1 MAIKIPIISEFNAKG
16 VDRAVKEFQSLTSS
30 ADKTAFA
37 LKKMALPAAAALGAI
52 AIGGYKA
59 AQSASDLNETI
70 NKTNVIFGD
79 ASQEI
84 QKFASTASKSLGM
97 ATQESL
103 DFAAS
108 FGGLGKMAGK
118 TGSDLARFSTDL
130 VSLTA
135 DMASFN
141 NANPAEVAIALGAAL
156 RGESEPIRRFNVL
169 INDAAVKAEAMS
181 MGLYKGTGDL
191 NQQAKVLATH
201 SLILKQTTDQQ
212 GDFNNTID
220 SAANQQKI
228 LTATIKDATTKIG
241 QAFLPILEKVLPV
254 LVNFGLAAERNSGL
268 IAAMATTLA
277 ILAGAIVTANIAM
290 TAWKGI
296 SIITAAVNYALAAS
310 FTAVQIATGIGII
323 AVAAGT
329 AAFIA
334 YQKSMKGVR
343 AEADAL
349 KNSTNN
355 LSGAFV
361 GPQLAPDELAKRTKA
376 FNDLGNGNK
385 GAAKEVESFA
395 KALKDKLG
403 SALDDAK
410 NALDDA
416 KKVFADFANTI
427 SDGIKQ
433 AFSFADAQDAGTET
447 GAGFVDGL
455 RGQVAGIIE
464 YSKKIQFLLD
474 KGLSKTA
481 LQQVLASG
489 AVAGAAIADQLIA
502 GGETAI
508 TETNALVDSAN
519 AAADKVGMNAASKW
533 YQTGIDTAQ
542 KLVGGLQAEIDAM
555 TPKIMAKMDALAAKM
570 KRTVSIDVQVNEQV
584 TKIVGG
590 IVSTPTPSAP
600 VVSTPT
606 AGSPAAGFKGVP
618 KFAQGGIVNRATL
631 GIIGEAGPEAVI
643 PLSRLS
649 SGGGDVNIN
658 VTGGLSTSAEIGQAI
673 TNALRA
679 YSRSAG
685 PLALNIA

>member
-16 VDRAVKEFQSLTSS
+16 VERAVKEFQSLTSS

-70 NKTNVIFGD
+70 NKTNVIFGE
-79 ASQEI
+79 ASQEL

-97 ATQESL
+97 ATQEAL

-118 TGSDLARFSTDL
+118 TGSDLAAFSTDL

-241 QAFLPILEKVLPV
+241 QAFLPVLENVLPV

-268 IAAMATTLA
+268 IAAMATALA
-277 ILAGAIVTANIAM
+277 ILAGAIVAANVAM
-290 TAWKGI
+290 TVWKGI
-296 SIITAAVNYALAAS
+296 SIITTGVNYALAAS
-310 FTAVQIATGIGII
+310 FTAVQIATGIGIL

-361 GPQLAPDELAKRTKA
+361 GPQLSPDEMAKRTKA
-376 FNDLGNGNK
+376 FNDLGNSNK

-395 KALKDKLG
+395 KALKDKLSEALSDAKG
-403 SALDDAK
+403 ALDDAK
-410 NALDDA
+410 TAFN
-416 KKVFADFANTI
+416 DFATTVA
-427 SDGIKQ
+427 DGLKS
-433 AFSFADAQDAGTET
+433 AFSFADAQDAGKET
-447 GAGFVDGL
+447 GGGFLQGL
-455 RGQVAGIIE
+455 RDQVAGIIG
-464 YSKKIQFLLD
+464 YTKKVDDLLTM
-474 KGLSKTA
+474 GLSQDA
-481 LQQVLASG
+481 LTQVLA
-489 AVAGAAIADQLIA
+489 AGQDAGTAIADQLIA
-502 GGETAI
+502 GGSAAI
-508 TETNALVDSAN
+508 TETNALVESTN
-519 AAADKVGMNAASKW
+519 AAAGKVGLNAAAKW
-533 YQTGIDTAQ
+533 YQAGIDSATAIVNGIQ
-542 KLVGGLQAEIDAM
+542 GELDKL
-555 TPKIMAKMDALAAKM
+555 TPKLMAKMDAIAAKM
-570 KRTVSIDVQVNEQV
+570 KRTVTIDVYVNERYN
-584 TKIVGG
+584 KIATSLG
-590 IVSTPTPSAP
+590 I
-600 VVSTPT
+600 
-606 AGSPAAGFKGVP
+606 PAM
-618 KFAQGGIVNRATL
+618 AQGGIVNKPTL
-631 GIIGEAGPEAVI
+631 ALIGEAGPEAVV
-643 PLSRLS
+643 PLSKMNAG
-649 SGGGDVNIN
+649 GGGDVNIN
-658 VTGGLSTSAEIGQAI
+658 VTGGLSTSAEIGQSVV
-673 TNALRA
+673 NALRA